1 MNFKL
6 TMAFA
11 LMTLQGFAVRTP
23 EDAVSSAYDEL
34 WTRFVSPHGIVYD
47 YRGEIPSPKDCE
59 EGRPNAMG
67 WFSPIENGPMFT
79 GPFLRAMVRR
89 AKRTGSA
96 TDVERCRKLVEGL
109 LLCADVCGTP
119 GMICRGVGTDGK
131 CHYPLGSCD
140 QTVPWF
146 LGVGAYLS
154 SGFGPES
161 LRDRAKRTMLRVAEA
176 LEKVEWRLPCD
187 GRFSNEFRGCLMS
200 DSLMFRGS
208 VHGLFVLRILAD
220 VTGDGKWKRKYLAA
234 RDAKCPGGEGETRL
248 EVCAYGYRFDLER
261 AKRRF
266 QMEPDQL
273 WIYAGSTESL
283 EELAEREEDPNAAR
297 LYRQGLA
304 NGARWALPFIEGYR
318 QWDNRAERPFGFAN
332 WRKGYRWREQK
343 TQKDAAQVADAA
355 IWEVLGRRKSFER
368 RYLTTPLA
376 AAAICAMGDGDRDA
390 IRRAIASYDY
400 ATPNISEFF
409 YAVVAYE
416 SMKAREMAHASR
428 FSSPD

>member
-1 MNFKL
+1 
-6 TMAFA
+6 
-11 LMTLQGFAVRTP
+11 
-23 EDAVSSAYDEL
+23 
-34 WTRFVSPHGIVYD
+34 
-47 YRGEIPSPKDCE
+47 
-59 EGRPNAMG
+59 
-67 WFSPIENGPMFT
+67 
-79 GPFLRAMVRR
+79 
-89 AKRTGSA
+89 
-96 TDVERCRKLVEGL
+96 
-109 LLCADVCGTP
+109 
-119 GMICRGVGTDGK
+119 
-131 CHYPLGSCD
+131 
-140 QTVPWF
+140 
-146 LGVGAYLS
+146 
-154 SGFGPES
+154 
-161 LRDRAKRTMLRVAEA
+161 
-176 LEKVEWRLPCD
+176 
-187 GRFSNEFRGCLMS
+187 
-200 DSLMFRGS
+200 
-208 VHGLFVLRILAD
+208 
-220 VTGDGKWKRKYLAA
+220 
-234 RDAKCPGGEGETRL
+234 
-248 EVCAYGYRFDLER
+248 
-261 AKRRF
+261 
-266 QMEPDQL
+266 MEPDQL

-304 NGARWALPFIEGYR
+304 NGAKWALPFIAGYR

-343 TQKDAAQVADAA
+343 TQKDAAQVAEAA